1 MSKMFEILGPLG
13 LEWCF
18 SKTTDSAKLIYEFKK
33 QKIKRKLQKNGPT
46 NNHYEPTMEPLGYV
60 W

>member
-18 SKTTDSAKLIYEFKK
+18 SEITDSAKLIYEFKK
-33 QKIKRKLQKNGPT
+33 QKIKRK
-46 NNHYEPTMEPLGYV
+46 
-60 W
+60 